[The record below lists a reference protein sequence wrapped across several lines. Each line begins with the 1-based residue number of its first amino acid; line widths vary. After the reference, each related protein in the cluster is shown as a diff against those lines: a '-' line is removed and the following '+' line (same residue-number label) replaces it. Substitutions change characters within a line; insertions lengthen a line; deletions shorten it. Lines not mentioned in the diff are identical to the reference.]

1 MSDSTQHTDALSE
14 IENSL
19 MPLVLML
26 ARRIRFL
33 ILVPA
38 CCAALT
44 AAYTKMQ
51 DPIYTATTRILP
63 PQYNE
68 NTVSAIT
75 NQFGGQSQLGNS
87 ALTLKNPTDLF
98 VGVLHSR
105 TIRDAVIRRF
115 NLAKH
120 YGQDNAYDVVQTLK
134 KKTTIQ
140 AGKDGIVSISVEDTD
155 PQLAA
160 DLANAY
166 VDEFYTLS
174 SNLAHQEADR
184 RAAFFKLAMDR
195 AQHSLLDADQGLATF
210 EAESGFTSLH
220 GQDTAIVQAAAELRA
235 EISAR
240 EVQLRTM
247 GSYATDSNPDVLLIK
262 AELKNLRDELARL
275 RAVSTPDE
283 EEPFVEL
290 GRVPEVFMGHVRSK
304 REVAYWED
312 IVSLL
317 GRFTELGKI
326 DVRRDMS
333 LFQVLDV
340 AVPPRYKSGPKTTL
354 NTLLTAIGVGL
365 LCVFWI
371 LLTSYIGQRK
381 EANPKF
387 AAQWSELTRT
397 LRKLGANAP

>member
-1 MSDSTQHTDALSE
+1 MNHENQTTDALSE

-33 ILVPA
+33 VLVPT
-38 CCAALT
+38 CCALLAVVYSKL
-44 AAYTKMQ
+44 Q
-51 DPIYTATTRILP
+51 DPIFTATTRILP

-68 NTVSAIT
+68 NTVSAIN

-105 TIRDAVIRRF
+105 TIRDAVIKQF
-115 NLAKH
+115 ELSEH
-120 YGQDNAYDVVQTLK
+120 YGIDNAYDVAQKLAGR
-134 KKTTIQ
+134 TTIQ
-140 AGKDGIVSISVEDTD
+140 AGKDGIVSISVDDSD

-166 VDEFYTLS
+166 VQEFYTLS
-174 SNLAHQEADR
+174 SNLARQEAGR
-184 RAAFFKLAMDR
+184 RADFFTQAMDR
-195 AQHSLLDADQGLATF
+195 AQRALLNADKSLASF
-210 EAESGFTSLH
+210 ETDSGFTRLD
-220 GQDTAIVQAAAELRA
+220 GQDAAIVQAAAELRA

-240 EVQLRTM
+240 EVQLQTM
-247 GSYATDSNPDVLLIK
+247 SSYATAQNPDLVLIQT
-262 AELKNLRDELARL
+262 ELQNLRKELDRL
-275 RAVSTPDE
+275 NLANAASS
-283 EEPFVEL
+283 EEPFVEI
-290 GRVPEVFMGHVRSK
+290 GRVPEVFMGHARSK
-304 REVAYWED
+304 RDVEYWED

-340 AVPPRYKSGPKTTL
+340 AIPPRYKSGPRTTI
-354 NTLLTAIGVGL
+354 NALLAGIGAGL
-365 LCVFWI
+365 VCVFWV
-371 LLTSYIGQRK
+371 LVSGYVRQRK
-381 EANPKF
+381 VANSEF
-387 AAQWSELTRT
+387 ARQWQELVNILAR
-397 LRKLGANAP
+397 LGAN